1 MKKVKVSH
9 RLQIIIGVAV
19 SLCLMLIGVTSYAL
33 LRTSTYTP
41 ADLLPADATVAFLS
55 NADVSLTSSIERFV
69 PLVRRVPLDG
79 ERADIAVVRLPN
91 GEEAWIRFAPSK
103 IPGGAPDISAS
114 DQRALAM
121 LSTEHKGLS
130 QLADFRSLASTYALG
145 NTWMYLSN
153 ARRDASFFLPVAL
166 PDRPVS
172 VSFSNNDARIAWIS
186 TDDTLHTVAG
196 LPQINTD
203 ILIHAG
209 NMLDAWTYVHTSL
222 PEQQRTAYEAIL
234 RQKVLAHFGSD
245 ISAAYDL
252 LPLLDGPGTF
262 LADDGGMLLEG
273 TAKNDPTPIME
284 KLHDGFR
291 STATSATRITQTFDE
306 TFDIDTMQAE
316 TDSLQEETTDQNGW
330 TMRTTADTTS
340 GRSLV
345 TTVRGNRFMISTRP
359 ELFRSITDQS
369 IEAGNI
375 GLQTVAAGSLEQG
388 ATQNLLGPSLPGE
401 AWMNMLPS
409 GSGGTLRW
417 ELMQNRNLKI
427 LRLY

>member
-1 MKKVKVSH
+1 MKFSH
-9 RLQIIIGVAV
+9 RLQIIVGVAI
-19 SLCLMLIGVTSYAL
+19 SFCLVLIAATSYAL

-41 ADLLPADATVAFLS
+41 ADLLPADATIAFLS
-55 NADVSLTSSIERFV
+55 NADASLTTSIERFV
-69 PLVRRVPLDG
+69 PLVHRVPLDG
-79 ERADIAVVRLPN
+79 ERADIAVVRMPG

-103 IPGGAPDISAS
+103 IPGGAPDITAS

-130 QLADFRSLASTYALG
+130 RLADFRSLASTYAFG

-153 ARRDASFFLPVAL
+153 PRRDASFFLPITL

-172 VSFSNNDARIAWIS
+172 VSFSSNDARVAWIS
-186 TDDTLHTVAG
+186 DDALHTVAG

-203 ILIHAG
+203 ILMHAG
-209 NMLDAWTYVHTSL
+209 NMLDAWTYVSTSL
-222 PEQQRTAYEAIL
+222 PEERRTAYEAIL
-234 RQKVLAHFGSD
+234 RQKVLAYFGSD
-245 ISAAYDL
+245 VSAAYDL

-273 TAKNDPTPIME
+273 TAKNDPTALIE
-284 KLHDGFR
+284 KLHAGFR
-291 STATSATRITQTFDE
+291 STATPATRITQTFDE
-306 TFDIDTMQAE
+306 KFNIDTMQAE

-369 IEAGNI
+369 IEASNI

-388 ATQNLLGPSLPGE
+388 AAQNLLGPNIPGE
-401 AWMNMLPS
+401 TWMNALPS

-417 ELMQNRNLKI
+417 ELMQNGNLKI